1 MLIVR
6 LCKVA
11 MTAALASFAFVVCY
25 DNIVDYDSNYTFVR
39 HVLSMDTTFPGNA
52 LMHRAITNEAAWK
65 AAYALIIAA
74 EGVTFLL
81 LAIGAAFMAVRL
93 RSPAAVFQRAKTWV
107 VAGATAGF
115 GVWFFGFMVVGG
127 EYFAMW
133 QSQTWNGQEAAFRF
147 YMAVL
152 GVMIFVNQPDPDLA

>member
-81 LAIGAAFMAVRL
+81 LAIGAAFMTVRL

-133 QSQTWNGQEAAFRF
+133 QSQTWNGQESAFRF